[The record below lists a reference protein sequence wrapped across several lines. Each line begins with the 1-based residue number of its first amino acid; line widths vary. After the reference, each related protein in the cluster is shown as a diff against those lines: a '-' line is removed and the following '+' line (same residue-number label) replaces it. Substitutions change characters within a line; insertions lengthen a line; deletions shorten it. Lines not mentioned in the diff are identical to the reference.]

1 LQDVDERTLLKRP
14 SSKAREDQAEERAA
28 KKPRLSSISED
39 SADLSAMEASTAE
52 SDSKEDLGY
61 FHISFYQN

>member
-14 SSKAREDQAEERAA
+14 SSKAREDQGEERAA

-39 SADLSAMEASTAE
+39 SADLLAMEASTAE

-61 FHISFYQN
+61 VHISFCQN